1 VKTKTNPE
9 FLSLLK
15 TYPNKKNR
23 FFPLFHK
30 IKKLFFYHDG
40 SKNKKGEKGLINNYL
55 FGVNQEVDGIMVD
68 LVAISCSTDLG
79 AAGEEE
85 EVAGFASLSPSCAI
99 PILYII

>member
-23 FFPLFHK
+23 FFPSFHK
-30 IKKLFFYHDG
+30 IKNVFFSHDG

-55 FGVNQEVDGIMVD
+55 LGVNQEVEGIMVD
-68 LVAISCSTDLG
+68 LVAISCSIDLG
-79 AAGEEE
+79 AEEEE
-85 EVAGFASLSPSCAI
+85 EVAGFASFSPSCAI